1 MKKTKRFAV
10 SAMAMALAFSSA
22 CSAYAAA
29 PADGKTEAAEF
40 AQNNGLTDAWNN
52 WKTAW
57 EQMKSDWT
65 QVSLTP
71 GTDETVM
78 NFAWYSKTEKAV
90 LKVSKNADMSDA
102 KSFNIKGMKI
112 VADSEGT
119 QYYSCK
125 EEVGNLQAG
134 TYYYQI
140 DDRDAVKF
148 EVQDAGDGFSFVFVG
163 DPQIGSSNELKG
175 QDTEEF
181 YNAQSDAVMSDSFN
195 WNYTLNQAMKKSAGA
210 SFVLSAGD
218 QIQTTKKKAPNK
230 DATNSEIEYAG
241 YLSPSV
247 LKSLPAATTVGNHDA
262 DNANYNYHF
271 NTPNASELGTNGIVG
286 GDYWF
291 TYGDALFMML
301 NTQDTNVAEHKEF
314 IENAVAK
321 NPDCKWRIVTLHQD
335 IYGSAEHS
343 NEPEITNLRYQLVP
357 YFEANDVDVVF
368 TGHDHA
374 YTRSQI
380 LNGGTQDET
389 IKDYTDD
396 DFDEMLDLDIDAG
409 EKEETVH
416 TAYGNIKSD
425 TTDEKEMRYLDYLKK
440 IMDASA
446 VENVTFAVNTK
457 ESQTVVNPE
466 GILYMTANSASGSK
480 YYDLTSRQQTY
491 VANRW
496 QEDVPSYSVVDITED
511 SFTIN
516 TYRTD
521 TNEKIDTEFT
531 ILKKDKEEK
540 PSETVT
546 ETEKQ
551 TETQMETEDG
561 TTPWKTQDAASNG
574 STEEAESKNPGTGD
588 HADVALF
595 AGLAVCMAGAVWAT
609 ALKKRETEE

>member
-1 MKKTKRFAV
+1 MKKTKRFAL
-10 SAMAMALAFSSA
+10 SAMAMALAFSSV
-22 CSAYAAA
+22 CSAYAGA
-29 PADGKTEAAEF
+29 PADGKTAASDFAAEH
-40 AQNNGLTDAWNN
+40 GLTEAWNS

-57 EQMKSDWT
+57 AQIKNDWT

-71 GTDETVM
+71 GTDESVM
-78 NFAWYSKTEKAV
+78 NFAWYSKTEDAV

-102 KSFNIKGMKI
+102 KAVTVKGTKI
-112 VADSEGT
+112 VADSTGT

-125 EEVGNLQAG
+125 EEVNELQAG

-140 DDRDAVKF
+140 DNRDAVKF
-148 EVQDAGDGFSFVFVG
+148 EVQDASDGFSFVFVG

-175 QDTEEF
+175 KDTEEF

-195 WNYTLNQAMKKSAGA
+195 WNYTLNQALKTSANA

-218 QIQTTKKKAPNK
+218 QIQTTKAKAPNK
-230 DATNSEIEYAG
+230 SATNSEIEYAG

-247 LKSLPAATTVGNHDA
+247 LKSLPVATTVGNHDA
-262 DNANYNYHF
+262 DNENYTYHF
-271 NTPNASELGTNGIVG
+271 NTPNVSELGSNNIVG

-314 IENAVAK
+314 IESAVAK

-380 LNGGTQDET
+380 LKGGTKDES
-389 IKDYTDD
+389 IQNYTDD
-396 DFDEMLDLDIDAG
+396 DFDEMLDVDLDAG
-409 EKEETVH
+409 DNEGTV
-416 TAYGNIKSD
+416 TIAYGNIKDD

-446 VENVTFAVNTK
+446 VESVNFTVNTNDN
-457 ESQTVVNPE
+457 QTVVNPE
-466 GILYMTANSASGSK
+466 GILYMTASSSSGSK

-521 TNEKIDTEFT
+521 TNEKIDTEFS
-531 ILKKDKEEK
+531 IVKKAEEEK
-540 PSETVT
+540 ET
-546 ETEKQ
+546 ETETQ
-551 TETQMETEDG
+551 AEVQSTEAPSQ
-561 TTPWKTQDAASNG
+561 TQDTTAA
-574 STEEAESKNPGTGD
+574 TEEQTTSAEAQGKNPGTGD
-588 HADVALF
+588 YANVMLF
-595 AGLAVCMAGAVWAT
+595 AGLAVCMAGAVWAA